1 MRKTRRK
8 FLTHDVAMGATILAL
23 ANWQRTV
30 GSKNAG
36 GC

>member
-23 ANWQRTV
+23 AMATDSGEQ
-30 GSKNAG
+30 K
-36 GC
+36 